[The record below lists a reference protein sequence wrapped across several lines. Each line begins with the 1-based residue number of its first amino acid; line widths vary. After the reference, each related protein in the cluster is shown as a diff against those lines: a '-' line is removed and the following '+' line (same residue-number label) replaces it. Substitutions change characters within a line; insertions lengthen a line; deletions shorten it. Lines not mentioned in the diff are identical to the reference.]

1 MIGNIKKIRR
11 ERRHNRIRA
20 KVSGTAL
27 VPRLSVFKSN
37 TQLAAQVI
45 NDEEGVTLVAAST
58 SNFKTGTLQARAIEV
73 GKKIAE
79 DAKKKGIE
87 KIVFDRGGFIYTGNI
102 KALAD
107 SVRAGGITF

>member
-1 MIGNIKKIRR
+1 MIGNIKKVRR

-27 VPRLSVFKSN
+27 IPRLSVFKSN
-37 TQLAAQVI
+37 TQILAQVI
-45 NDEEGVTLVAAST
+45 NDEKGETLASVST
-58 SNFKTGTLQARAIEV
+58 SDFKTGTLQERAIEA

-79 DAKKKGIE
+79 DVKEKGVE

-102 KALAD
+102 KVFAD
-107 SVRAGGITF
+107 SVRDGGVTF